1 MKKISVQAGG
11 KLYLAGEYAILTP
24 GQTAIVKNIPI
35 YMTAQVREANQLQLK
50 SDMFDY
56 AVDMSADKGYALIQ
70 ESVQTFA
77 LFLGKTV
84 EALAPFKLSIS
95 GKLEKNGKK
104 FGIGSS
110 GSVTVLTIKALA
122 TFFDTP
128 LTKDQLFKL
137 AAYTL
142 LKLGD
147 NGSMG
152 DIACIAYNDLVA
164 YTSFDREAISDLI
177 LEKSLTEL
185 LAMDWGY
192 EIVTLVPQLKAD
204 FLVGWTAEPALSSQ
218 MIKDLK
224 SHLSVNFLSQTQKQV
239 LALKSALQAGDGDT
253 VVHSL
258 ETVSNLLVSLSP
270 AIYTDKLKTLKE
282 AAEGLEVVAKS
293 SGAGGGDCGIAI
305 SLNPAHTTLLK
316 QRWKDAGIDLLY
328 QESWS
333 TCQI

>member
-1 MKKISVQAGG
+1 MKKISVQTGG

-24 GQTAIVKNIPI
+24 GQTAIIKNIPI

-152 DIACIAYNDLVA
+152 DIACISYNDLVA

-185 LAMDWGY
+185 LAMDWDY

-204 FLVGWTAEPALSSQ
+204 FLVGWTAQPALSSQ

-239 LALKSALQAGDGDT
+239 LALKSALQAGDGYT

-258 ETVSNLLVSLSP
+258 ETVSDLLVSLSP

>member
-1 MKKISVQAGG
+1 MKKISVQTGG

-24 GQTAIVKNIPI
+24 GQTAIIKNIPI

-84 EALAPFKLSIS
+84 EALAPFELSIS

-122 TFFDTP
+122 AFFDIP

-185 LAMDWGY
+185 LEMDWGY
-192 EIVTLVPQLKAD
+192 EIVTLVPQLKAE
-204 FLVGWTAEPALSSQ
+204 FLVGWTAQPALSSQ

-239 LALKSALQAGDGDT
+239 LALKSALQAGDRDNL
-253 VVHSL
+253 VHSL
-258 ETVSNLLVSLSP
+258 ETVSDLLVSLSP
-270 AIYTDKLKTLKE
+270 AIYTDKLKALKE

-316 QRWKDAGIDLLY
+316 QRWKDAEIDLLY

>member
-1 MKKISVQAGG
+1 MKKISVQTGG

-24 GQTAIVKNIPI
+24 GQTAIIKNIPI

-70 ESVQTFA
+70 ESVLTFA

-152 DIACIAYNDLVA
+152 DIACIAYNDLVT
-164 YTSFDREAISDLI
+164 YTSFDRETISDLI
-177 LEKSLTEL
+177 LKKSLTEL

-192 EIVTLVPQLKAD
+192 EIVTIVPQLKAE
-204 FLVGWTAEPALSSQ
+204 FLVGWTAQPALSSQ

-224 SHLSVNFLSQTQKQV
+224 SHLSVNFLSQTKNQV
-239 LALKSALQAGDGDT
+239 LALKSALQAGDRDT
-253 VVHSL
+253 LVHSL
-258 ETVSNLLVSLSP
+258 EAVSDLLVSLSP

>member
-1 MKKISVQAGG
+1 MKKISVQTGG

-24 GQTAIVKNIPI
+24 GQTAIIKHIPI

-84 EALAPFKLSIS
+84 EALAPFELSIS

-128 LTKDQLFKL
+128 LTKDQIFKL

-164 YTSFDREAISDLI
+164 YTSFDRQAISDLI

-204 FLVGWTAEPALSSQ
+204 FLVGWTAQPALSSQ

-239 LALKSALQAGDGDT
+239 LALKSALQAGDRDT
-253 VVHSL
+253 LVHSL
-258 ETVSNLLVSLSP
+258 ETVSDLLVSLSP
-270 AIYTDKLKTLKE
+270 AIYTDKLKALKE

>member
-1 MKKISVQAGG
+1 MKKISVQTGG

-24 GQTAIVKNIPI
+24 GQTAIIKHIPI

-84 EALAPFKLSIS
+84 EALAPFELSIS

-192 EIVTLVPQLKAD
+192 EIVNLVPQLKAD
-204 FLVGWTAEPALSSQ
+204 FLVGWTAQPALSSQ

-239 LALKSALQAGDGDT
+239 LALKSALQAGDRDT
-253 VVHSL
+253 LVHSL
-258 ETVSNLLVSLSP
+258 ETVSDLLVSLSP
-270 AIYTDKLKTLKE
+270 AIDTDKLKALKE

>member
-1 MKKISVQAGG
+1 MKKISVQTGG

-24 GQTAIVKNIPI
+24 GQTAIIQNIPI

-84 EALAPFKLSIS
+84 EALAPFELSIS

-122 TFFDTP
+122 AFFDIP

-185 LAMDWGY
+185 LEMDWGY
-192 EIVTLVPQLKAD
+192 EIVTLVPQLKAE
-204 FLVGWTAEPALSSQ
+204 FLVGWTAQPALSSQ

-239 LALKSALQAGDGDT
+239 LALKSALQAGDRDT
-253 VVHSL
+253 LVHSL
-258 ETVSNLLVSLSP
+258 ETVSDLLVSLSP

-316 QRWKDAGIDLLY
+316 QRWKDAEIDLLY

>member
-1 MKKISVQAGG
+1 MKKISVQTGG

-24 GQTAIVKNIPI
+24 GQTAIIKNIPI

-84 EALAPFKLSIS
+84 EALAPFELSIS

-128 LTKDQLFKL
+128 LTKDQIFKL

-164 YTSFDREAISDLI
+164 YTSFDRETISDLI

-192 EIVTLVPQLKAD
+192 EIVTIVPQLKAE
-204 FLVGWTAEPALSSQ
+204 FLVGWTAQPTLSSQ

-224 SHLSVNFLSQTQKQV
+224 SHLSVNFSSQTQKQV
-239 LALKSALQAGDGDT
+239 LALKSALQAGDRDT
-253 VVHSL
+253 LVRSL
-258 ETVSNLLVSLSP
+258 ETVSDLLVSLSP

>member
-1 MKKISVQAGG
+1 MKKISVQTGG

-24 GQTAIVKNIPI
+24 GQTAIIKNIPI

-84 EALAPFKLSIS
+84 EALAPFELSIS

-164 YTSFDREAISDLI
+164 YTSFDRETISDLI

-185 LAMDWGY
+185 LAMDWDY
-192 EIVTLVPQLKAD
+192 EIVTIVPQLKAD
-204 FLVGWTAEPALSSQ
+204 FLVGWTAQPALSSQ

-239 LALKSALQAGDGDT
+239 LALKSALQAGDRDT
-253 VVHSL
+253 LVHSL
-258 ETVSNLLVSLSP
+258 ETVSDLLVSLSP

-316 QRWKDAGIDLLY
+316 QRWKDAEIDLLY

>member
-1 MKKISVQAGG
+1 MKKISVQTGG

-24 GQTAIVKNIPI
+24 GQTAIIKNIPI

-56 AVDMSADKGYALIQ
+56 AGDMSADKGYALIQ

-84 EALAPFKLSIS
+84 EALAPFELSIS

-122 TFFDTP
+122 AFFDIP

-192 EIVTLVPQLKAD
+192 EIVTIVPQLKAE
-204 FLVGWTAEPALSSQ
+204 FLVGWTAQPALSSQ

-239 LALKSALQAGDGDT
+239 LALKSALQAGDRDT
-253 VVHSL
+253 LVHSL
-258 ETVSNLLVSLSP
+258 ETVSDLLVSLSP

-316 QRWKDAGIDLLY
+316 QRWKNAGIDLLY

-333 TCQI
+333 ICQI

>member
-1 MKKISVQAGG
+1 MKKISVQTGG

-24 GQTAIVKNIPI
+24 GQTAIIKHIPI

-84 EALAPFKLSIS
+84 EALAPFELSIS

-137 AAYTL
+137 SAYTL

-164 YTSFDREAISDLI
+164 YTSFDRETISDLI

-192 EIVTLVPQLKAD
+192 EIVTIVPQLKAE
-204 FLVGWTAEPALSSQ
+204 FLVGWTAQPALSSQ

-239 LALKSALQAGDGDT
+239 LALKSALQAGDRDT
-253 VVHSL
+253 LVHSL
-258 ETVSNLLVSLSP
+258 ETVSDLLVSLSP

-316 QRWKDAGIDLLY
+316 QRWKDAEIDLLY

>member
-24 GQTAIVKNIPI
+24 GQTAIIKHIPI

-70 ESVQTFA
+70 ESVLTFA

-122 TFFDTP
+122 AFFDTP

-192 EIVTLVPQLKAD
+192 EIVNLVPQLKAD
-204 FLVGWTAEPALSSQ
+204 FLVGWTAQPALSSQ

-239 LALKSALQAGDGDT
+239 LALKSALQAGDRDT
-253 VVHSL
+253 LVHSL
-258 ETVSNLLVSLSP
+258 ETVSDLLVSLSP

-316 QRWKDAGIDLLY
+316 QRWKDAEIDLLY

>member
-1 MKKISVQAGG
+1 MKKISVQTGG

-24 GQTAIVKNIPI
+24 GQTAIIKNIPI

-84 EALAPFKLSIS
+84 EALAPFELSIS
-95 GKLEKNGKK
+95 GKLEKKGKK

-122 TFFDTP
+122 TFFNTP

-192 EIVTLVPQLKAD
+192 EIVTIVPQLKAE
-204 FLVGWTAEPALSSQ
+204 FLVGWTAQPALSSQ

-258 ETVSNLLVSLSP
+258 ETVNDLLVSLSP

-316 QRWKDAGIDLLY
+316 QRWKDAEIDLLY

>member
-1 MKKISVQAGG
+1 MKKISVQTGG

-24 GQTAIVKNIPI
+24 GQTAIIKNIPI

-84 EALAPFKLSIS
+84 ETLAPFELSIS

-128 LTKDQLFKL
+128 LTKDQIFKL

-164 YTSFDREAISDLI
+164 YTSFDRETISDLI

-192 EIVTLVPQLKAD
+192 EIVTIVPQLKAE
-204 FLVGWTAEPALSSQ
+204 FLVGWTAQPALSSQ

-239 LALKSALQAGDGDT
+239 LALKNALQAGDRDT
-253 VVHSL
+253 LVHSL
-258 ETVSNLLVSLSP
+258 ETVSDLLVSLSP

-316 QRWKDAGIDLLY
+316 QRWKDAEIDLLY

>member
-1 MKKISVQAGG
+1 MKKISVQTGG

-24 GQTAIVKNIPI
+24 GQTAIIKNIPI

-84 EALAPFKLSIS
+84 EALAPFELSIS

-122 TFFDTP
+122 TFFDIP

-164 YTSFDREAISDLI
+164 YTSFDRETISDLI

-192 EIVTLVPQLKAD
+192 EIVTIVPQLKAE
-204 FLVGWTAEPALSSQ
+204 FLVGWTAQPALSSQ

-239 LALKSALQAGDGDT
+239 LALKSALQAGDRDT
-253 VVHSL
+253 LVHSL
-258 ETVSNLLVSLSP
+258 ETVSDLLVSLSP
-270 AIYTDKLKTLKE
+270 AIYTDKLKALKE

-316 QRWKDAGIDLLY
+316 QRWKDAEIDLLY

>member
-24 GQTAIVKNIPI
+24 GQTAIIKNIPI
-35 YMTAQVREANQLQLK
+35 YMTAQVREADQLK
-50 SDMFDY
+50 LQSDMFDY
-56 AVDMSADKGYALIQ
+56 SVDMEPDKGYALIQ
-70 ESVQTFA
+70 ESVQIFA

-84 EALAPFKLSIS
+84 EALAPFELSLS

-122 TFFDTP
+122 AFFDIS

-164 YTSFDREAISDLI
+164 YTSFDRETISDLI
-177 LEKSLTEL
+177 LKESLTTL
-185 LAMDWGY
+185 LEMDWGY

-204 FLVGWTAEPALSSQ
+204 FLVGWTAQPALSSQ

-239 LALKSALQAGDGDT
+239 LALKSALQAGDRDT
-253 VVHSL
+253 MVHSL
-258 ETVSNLLVSLSP
+258 ETVSDLLVSLSP
-270 AIYTDKLKTLKE
+270 AIYTDKLKALKE

-305 SLNPAHTTLLK
+305 SLNPDHTTLLK
-316 QRWKDAGIDLLY
+316 QRWKDSGIDLLY

-333 TCQI
+333 KCQI

>member
-1 MKKISVQAGG
+1 MKKISVQTGG

-24 GQTAIVKNIPI
+24 GQTAIIKNIPI

-152 DIACIAYNDLVA
+152 DIACISYNDLVA

-185 LAMDWGY
+185 LAMDWDY

-204 FLVGWTAEPALSSQ
+204 FLVGWTAQPALSSQ

>member
-24 GQTAIVKNIPI
+24 GQTAIIKNIPI

-185 LAMDWGY
+185 LAMDWDY

-204 FLVGWTAEPALSSQ
+204 FLVGWTAQPALSSQ

-239 LALKSALQAGDGDT
+239 LALKSALQAGDGYT

-258 ETVSNLLVSLSP
+258 ETVSDLLVSLSP

>member
-1 MKKISVQAGG
+1 MKKISVQTGG

-24 GQTAIVKNIPI
+24 GQTAIIKNIPI

-84 EALAPFKLSIS
+84 EALAPFELSIS

-122 TFFDTP
+122 AFFDIP

-192 EIVTLVPQLKAD
+192 EIVTIVPQLKAE
-204 FLVGWTAEPALSSQ
+204 FLVGWTAQPALSSQ

-239 LALKSALQAGDGDT
+239 LALKSALQAGDRDT
-253 VVHSL
+253 LVHSL
-258 ETVSNLLVSLSP
+258 ETVSDLLVSLSP

-316 QRWKDAGIDLLY
+316 QRWKNAGIDLLY

-333 TCQI
+333 ICQI

>member
-1 MKKISVQAGG
+1 MKKISVQTGG

-24 GQTAIVKNIPI
+24 GQTAIIKNIPI

-152 DIACIAYNDLVA
+152 DIACISYNDLVA

-185 LAMDWGY
+185 LAMDWDY

-204 FLVGWTAEPALSSQ
+204 FLVGWTAQPALSSQ

-239 LALKSALQAGDGDT
+239 LALKSALQAGDGYT

-258 ETVSNLLVSLSP
+258 ETVSDLLVSLSP

-293 SGAGGGDCGIAI
+293 SGAGGGDCGVAI

>member
-1 MKKISVQAGG
+1 MKKISVQTGG

-24 GQTAIVKNIPI
+24 GQTAIIKNIPI

-70 ESVQTFA
+70 ESVLTFA

-152 DIACIAYNDLVA
+152 DIACIAYNDLVT
-164 YTSFDREAISDLI
+164 YTSFDRETISDLI
-177 LEKSLTEL
+177 LKKSLTEL

-192 EIVTLVPQLKAD
+192 EIVTIVPQLKAE
-204 FLVGWTAEPALSSQ
+204 FLVGWTAQPALSSQ

-224 SHLSVNFLSQTQKQV
+224 SHLSVNFLSQTKNQV
-239 LALKSALQAGDGDT
+239 LALKSALQAGDRDT
-253 VVHSL
+253 LIHSL
-258 ETVSNLLVSLSP
+258 ETVSDLLVSLSP

>member
-1 MKKISVQAGG
+1 MKKISVQTGG

-24 GQTAIVKNIPI
+24 GQTAIIKNIPI

-70 ESVQTFA
+70 ESVLTFA

-84 EALAPFKLSIS
+84 ESLAPFKLSIS

-164 YTSFDREAISDLI
+164 YTSFDRETISDLI
-177 LEKSLTEL
+177 LKKSLTEL

-192 EIVTLVPQLKAD
+192 EIVTIVPQLKAE
-204 FLVGWTAEPALSSQ
+204 FLVGWTAQPALSSQ

-239 LALKSALQAGDGDT
+239 LALKSALQAGDRDT
-253 VVHSL
+253 LVHSL
-258 ETVSNLLVSLSP
+258 ETVSDLLVSLSP
-270 AIYTDKLKTLKE
+270 AIYTDKLKALKE

>member
-1 MKKISVQAGG
+1 MKKISVQTGG

-24 GQTAIVKNIPI
+24 GQTAIIKHIPI

-84 EALAPFKLSIS
+84 EALAPFELSIS

-192 EIVTLVPQLKAD
+192 EIVNLVPQLKAD
-204 FLVGWTAEPALSSQ
+204 FLVGWTAQPALSSQ

-239 LALKSALQAGDGDT
+239 LALKSALQAGDRDT
-253 VVHSL
+253 LVHSL
-258 ETVSNLLVSLSP
+258 ETVSDLLVSLSP
-270 AIYTDKLKTLKE
+270 AIYTDKLKALKE

>member
-1 MKKISVQAGG
+1 MKKISVQTGG

-24 GQTAIVKNIPI
+24 GQTAIIKNIPI

-70 ESVQTFA
+70 ESVLTFA

-84 EALAPFKLSIS
+84 EALAPFELSIS

-122 TFFDTP
+122 AFFDIP

-204 FLVGWTAEPALSSQ
+204 FLVGWTAQPALSSQ

-239 LALKSALQAGDGDT
+239 LALKSALQAGDRDT

-258 ETVSNLLVSLSP
+258 ETVSDLLVSLSP
-270 AIYTDKLKTLKE
+270 AIYTDKLKALKE

-316 QRWKDAGIDLLY
+316 QRWKDAEIDLLY

>member
-1 MKKISVQAGG
+1 MKKISVQTGG

-24 GQTAIVKNIPI
+24 GQTAIIKNIPI

-70 ESVQTFA
+70 ESVLTFA

-164 YTSFDREAISDLI
+164 YTSFDRETISDLI
-177 LEKSLTEL
+177 LKKSLTEL

-192 EIVTLVPQLKAD
+192 EIVTIVPQLKAE
-204 FLVGWTAEPALSSQ
+204 FLVGWTAQPALSSQ

-224 SHLSVNFLSQTQKQV
+224 SHLSVNFLSQTKNQV
-239 LALKSALQAGDGDT
+239 LALKSALQAGDRDT
-253 VVHSL
+253 LVHSL
-258 ETVSNLLVSLSP
+258 EAVSDLLVSLSP

>member
-1 MKKISVQAGG
+1 MKKISVQTGG

-24 GQTAIVKNIPI
+24 GQTAIIKNIPI

-50 SDMFDY
+50 SNMFDY
-56 AVDMSADKGYALIQ
+56 TVDMSADKGYALIQ

-84 EALAPFKLSIS
+84 EALAPFELSIS

-128 LTKDQLFKL
+128 LTKDQIFKL

-185 LAMDWGY
+185 LAMNWGY
-192 EIVTLVPQLKAD
+192 EIVTLVPQLKAE
-204 FLVGWTAEPALSSQ
+204 FLVGWTAQPALSSQ

-239 LALKSALQAGDGDT
+239 LALKSALQAGDRDT

-258 ETVSNLLVSLSP
+258 EAVNDLLASLSP
-270 AIYTDKLKTLKE
+270 AIYTDKLKALKE

-305 SLNPAHTTLLK
+305 SLNPAHTILLK

>member
-1 MKKISVQAGG
+1 MKKISVQTGG

-24 GQTAIVKNIPI
+24 GQTAIIKHIPI

-70 ESVQTFA
+70 ESVLTFA
-77 LFLGKTV
+77 HFLGKTV
-84 EALAPFKLSIS
+84 EALAPFELSIS

-192 EIVTLVPQLKAD
+192 EIVNLVPQLKAD
-204 FLVGWTAEPALSSQ
+204 FLVGWTAQPALSSQ

-239 LALKSALQAGDGDT
+239 LALKSALQAGDRDT
-253 VVHSL
+253 LVHSL
-258 ETVSNLLVSLSP
+258 ETVSDLLVSLSP

-316 QRWKDAGIDLLY
+316 QRWKDAEIDLLY

>member
-1 MKKISVQAGG
+1 MKKISVQTGG

-24 GQTAIVKNIPI
+24 GQTAIIKNIPI

-122 TFFDTP
+122 AFFDIP

-164 YTSFDREAISDLI
+164 YTSFDRETISDLI
-177 LEKSLTEL
+177 LEISLTEL

-192 EIVTLVPQLKAD
+192 EIVTIVPQLKAE
-204 FLVGWTAEPALSSQ
+204 FLVGWTAQPALSSQ
-218 MIKDLK
+218 MIKALK

-239 LALKSALQAGDGDT
+239 LALKSALQAGDRDT
-253 VVHSL
+253 LVHSL
-258 ETVSNLLVSLSP
+258 ETVSDLLVSLSP

-305 SLNPAHTTLLK
+305 SLHPAHTTLLK

>member
-24 GQTAIVKNIPI
+24 GQTAIIKNIPI

-56 AVDMSADKGYALIQ
+56 AVDMTADKGYALIQ

-185 LAMDWGY
+185 LAMDWDY

-204 FLVGWTAEPALSSQ
+204 FLVGWTAQPALSSQ

-239 LALKSALQAGDGDT
+239 LALKSSLQAGDGYT

-258 ETVSNLLVSLSP
+258 ETVSDLLVSLSP

-293 SGAGGGDCGIAI
+293 SGAGGGDCGVAI

>member
-1 MKKISVQAGG
+1 MKKISVQTGG

-24 GQTAIVKNIPI
+24 GQTAIIKNIPI

-70 ESVQTFA
+70 ESIQTFA

-84 EALAPFKLSIS
+84 EALASFELSIL

-110 GSVTVLTIKALA
+110 GSVTILTIKALA

-204 FLVGWTAEPALSSQ
+204 FLVGWTAQPALSSQ

-239 LALKSALQAGDGDT
+239 LALKNALQAGDGDT

-258 ETVSNLLVSLSP
+258 ETVSDLLVSLSP

-316 QRWKDAGIDLLY
+316 QRWKDAEIDLLY

>member
-1 MKKISVQAGG
+1 MKKISVQTGG

-24 GQTAIVKNIPI
+24 GQTAIIKHIPI

-84 EALAPFKLSIS
+84 EALAPFELSIS

-122 TFFDTP
+122 AFFDIP

-204 FLVGWTAEPALSSQ
+204 FLVGWTAQPALSSQ

-239 LALKSALQAGDGDT
+239 LALKSALQAGDRDT
-253 VVHSL
+253 LVHSL
-258 ETVSNLLVSLSP
+258 ETVSDLLVSLSP
-270 AIYTDKLKTLKE
+270 AIYTDKLKALKE

-316 QRWKDAGIDLLY
+316 QRWKDAEIDLLY

>member
-24 GQTAIVKNIPI
+24 GQTAIIKNIPI

-56 AVDMSADKGYALIQ
+56 AVDMTADKGYALIQ

-185 LAMDWGY
+185 LAMDWDY

-204 FLVGWTAEPALSSQ
+204 FLVGWTAQPALSSQ

-239 LALKSALQAGDGDT
+239 LALKSALQASDGYT

-258 ETVSNLLVSLSP
+258 ETVSDLLVSLSP

-293 SGAGGGDCGIAI
+293 SGAGGGDCGVAI

>member
-24 GQTAIVKNIPI
+24 GQTAIIKNIPI

-56 AVDMSADKGYALIQ
+56 AVDMTADKGYALIQ

-185 LAMDWGY
+185 LAMDWDY

-293 SGAGGGDCGIAI
+293 SGAGGGDCGVAI

>member
-1 MKKISVQAGG
+1 MKKISVQTGG

-24 GQTAIVKNIPI
+24 GQTAIIKNIPI

-84 EALAPFKLSIS
+84 EALALFKLSIS

-122 TFFDTP
+122 AFFDIP

-164 YTSFDREAISDLI
+164 YTSFDRETISDLI
-177 LEKSLTEL
+177 LEISLTEL

-192 EIVTLVPQLKAD
+192 EIVTIVPQLKAE
-204 FLVGWTAEPALSSQ
+204 FLVGWTAQPALSSQ

-239 LALKSALQAGDGDT
+239 LALKSALQAGDRDT
-253 VVHSL
+253 LVHSL
-258 ETVSNLLVSLSP
+258 ETVSDLLVSLSP

-305 SLNPAHTTLLK
+305 SLHPAHTTLLK

>member
-24 GQTAIVKNIPI
+24 GQTAIIKNIPI

-70 ESVQTFA
+70 ESVLTFA

-84 EALAPFKLSIS
+84 EALAPFELSIS

-122 TFFDTP
+122 AFFDIP

-192 EIVTLVPQLKAD
+192 EIVNLVPQLKAD
-204 FLVGWTAEPALSSQ
+204 FLVGWTAQPALSSQ

-239 LALKSALQAGDGDT
+239 LALKSALQAGDRDT
-253 VVHSL
+253 LVHSL
-258 ETVSNLLVSLSP
+258 ETVSDLLVSLSP
-270 AIYTDKLKTLKE
+270 AIYTDKLKALKE

-316 QRWKDAGIDLLY
+316 QRWKDAEIDLLY